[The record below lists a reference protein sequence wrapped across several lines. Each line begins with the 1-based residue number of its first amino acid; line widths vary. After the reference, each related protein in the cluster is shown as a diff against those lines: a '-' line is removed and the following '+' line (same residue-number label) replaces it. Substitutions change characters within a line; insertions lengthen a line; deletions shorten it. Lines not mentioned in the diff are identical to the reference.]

1 MNRSL
6 VIRVPRLV
14 VGLVLYGIAD
24 ALIIRAAIGVSPWTV
39 FAQGLSNVTGLG
51 IGLLTNIVGLCV
63 LALWIPL
70 RQRPGFG
77 TVLNVLL
84 IGPSIELGLWLL
96 PAVSELWQ
104 QALLFTAGLLLLAVA
119 SGIYI
124 GAKMGPGPRDG
135 LMTGIHS
142 RLGWPIWRGR
152 ALVEGSVL
160 VVGWLLGGNVGVG
173 TVLFATLIGPLC
185 GVTLRVFGVTAK
197 REPRPA
203 GRSLRSAGRPGA
215 RAAAQPAARSLRSE
229 RYAPALPAF
238 AAALA
243 SRLVSRTRVSES
255 ASTMS
260 ATER

>member
-1 MNRSL
+1 MTHRL
-6 VIRVPRLV
+6 ALRIPQLV
-14 VGLVLYGIAD
+14 VGLVLYGFAD
-24 ALIIRAAIGVSPWTV
+24 ALIIRAAIGVAPWTV

-63 LALWIPL
+63 LAFWIPL
-70 RQRPGFG
+70 RQRPGLG

-96 PAVSELWQ
+96 PTVSELWQ
-104 QALLFTAGLLLLAVA
+104 QALLFAAGLLLLAVA

-124 GAKMGPGPRDG
+124 GARMGPGPRDG

-173 TVLFATLIGPLC
+173 TVLFAVLIGPLC
-185 GVTLRVFGVTAK
+185 GVTLRLFGVTGK
-197 REPRPA
+197 RET
-203 GRSLRSAGRPGA
+203 
-215 RAAAQPAARSLRSE
+215 QPAAR
-229 RYAPALPAF
+229 AF
-238 AAALA
+238 AAAFA